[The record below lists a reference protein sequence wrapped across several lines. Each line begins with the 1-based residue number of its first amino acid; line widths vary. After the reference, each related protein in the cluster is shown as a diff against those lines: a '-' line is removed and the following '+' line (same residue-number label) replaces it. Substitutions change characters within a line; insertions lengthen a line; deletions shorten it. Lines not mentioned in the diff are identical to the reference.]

1 MATGLCAGAA
11 RGRLALYLD
20 PHPNPNPNPDPNPD
34 PNVQAL
40 LEAVRR
46 PAAEMARYRSEMKRA
61 ARRRFSWAAVAGQ
74 WDARFTSAAEGE
86 AGGSGGGD
94 GGDGGGGGGK
104 GGDKAQRSES
114 GGEGQRAGG
123 KGGEG
128 HRAEPAVV
136 PPSTPSP
143 APSPSPSRARPRR
156 KVAAVFVSSDL
167 EVGLG
172 GDTGRGDGAPYN
184 PAVDAPELFAQYQ
197 ELHAR
202 RTQLQAKVRG
212 LEEEKRRLVLD
223 AST

>member
-1 MATGLCAGAA
+1 M
-11 RGRLALYLD
+11 
-20 PHPNPNPNPDPNPD
+20 
-34 PNVQAL
+34 QAL

-46 PAAEMARYRSEMKRA
+46 PAAEMARYRSEMKQA

-74 WDARFTSAAEGE
+74 WDARFTSAAESE
-86 AGGSGGGD
+86 TGGSGGGG
-94 GGDGGGGGGK
+94 GGDGGGGGGGEGGDK

-114 GGEGQRAGG
+114 GSKGQRA
-123 KGGEG
+123 
-128 HRAEPAVV
+128 EPVGP
-136 PPSTPSP
+136 PPSTPS
-143 APSPSPSRARPRR
+143 PSPSPSRARPRR

-212 LEEEKRRLVLD
+212 LEQEKRRLVLD
-223 AST
+223 AS

>member
-1 MATGLCAGAA
+1 MG
-11 RGRLALYLD
+11 
-20 PHPNPNPNPDPNPD
+20 
-34 PNVQAL
+34 V
-40 LEAVRR
+40 
-46 PAAEMARYRSEMKRA
+46 
-61 ARRRFSWAAVAGQ
+61 
-74 WDARFTSAAEGE
+74 AEGDAVSQGVPLRWKLDRWE
-86 AGGSGGGD
+86 GPQPATLRGGGGGGGGGVGVGGGG
-94 GGDGGGGGGK
+94 GGDGGGGGGGEGGDK

-114 GGEGQRAGG
+114 GSKGQRA
-123 KGGEG
+123 
-128 HRAEPAVV
+128 EPVGP
-136 PPSTPSP
+136 PPSTPS
-143 APSPSPSRARPRR
+143 PSPSPSRARPRR